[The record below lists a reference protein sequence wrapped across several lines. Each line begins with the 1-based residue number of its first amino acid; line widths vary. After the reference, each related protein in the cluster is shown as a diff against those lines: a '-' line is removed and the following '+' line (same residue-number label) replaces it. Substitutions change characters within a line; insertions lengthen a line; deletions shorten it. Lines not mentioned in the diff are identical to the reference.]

1 MCTLTLCWLCSIKG
15 LDCGIKDICSLKDL
29 WTSKGEESICN
40 CLLVYLENSKW
51 TVVCNVT
58 SAIWTAL
65 CILKICYSTIFSLDM
80 NLPSAKLHALFFG
93 VYKLL
98 QLVAVGIAK
107 QVLST
112 RPDQIML
119 LLNLTDHSHSVLIK
133 EL

>member
-1 MCTLTLCWLCSIKG
+1 
-15 LDCGIKDICSLKDL
+15 
-29 WTSKGEESICN
+29 
-40 CLLVYLENSKW
+40 
-51 TVVCNVT
+51 
-58 SAIWTAL
+58 
-65 CILKICYSTIFSLDM
+65 M